1 MATRDRLSSLNMTKL
16 VSRSSLATSLFL
28 AISLALSGCGGAGGG
43 RANVTPGVM
52 PAGQSFTGVY
62 HSPQYGEMQIVQTGN
77 QIVGEYVQDERRG
90 QIQGT
95 VTGDLMRFEWS
106 ERRELVQGR
115 PNITRGRGY
124 FRFIAGED
132 TDFYLVGEWGHDQ
145 NETGGGPW
153 RAVRDRRRRPSLSTD
168 SHGNTTGAEEENQG
182 DDLDSPGSRSSSSD
196 DLGDL

>member
-1 MATRDRLSSLNMTKL
+1 MTKL
-16 VSRSSLATSLFL
+16 VSRSSLATSLVL
-28 AISLALSGCGGAGGG
+28 AISLALSGCGGGGGG

-52 PAGQSFTGVY
+52 PASQSFTGVY
-62 HSPQYGEMQIVQTGN
+62 HSPQYGEMQVVQTGN
-77 QIVGEYVQDERRG
+77 QVVGEYVQDERRG

-95 VTGDLMRFEWS
+95 ITGDLMRFEWS

-115 PNITRGRGY
+115 PNLTRGRGY
-124 FRFIAGED
+124 FRFVAHED
-132 TDFYLVGEWGHDQ
+132 GDFYLIGEWGHDQ

-168 SHGNTTGAEEENQG
+168 SHGTTTGGATEEENQG
-182 DDLDSPGSRSSSSD
+182 DSLDAPGGSGSSSSN